1 MGEQGPKGPLGL
13 SGIIRLMHMSGASDE
28 VTENFI
34 RLYQNAQSAT
44 PLPPVVELAP
54 VIELAAREAARV
66 ATYEFMSEN
75 GFTRQAAAG
84 TADRASET
92 ATVSAAS
99 QGKAKTHIYHLQIAG
114 KKTSLSLPKALY
126 DRSVETLGPEVTAR
140 LINELANKP
149 PPDTRRS
156 THVQLGLRRA
166 VERAQR
172 APAASSK
179 SVQ

>member
-13 SGIIRLMHMSGASDE
+13 SGIIRLMHMAGASDE

-34 RLYQNAQSAT
+34 RLYNNAQSAT

-66 ATYEFMSEN
+66 ATFEFMNEH
-75 GFTRQAAAG
+75 GFSRQAPPGLTERAASASAAAAG
-84 TADRASET
+84 TK
-92 ATVSAAS
+92 
-99 QGKAKTHIYHLQIAG
+99 GKGKTHIYHLQIG
-114 KKTSLSLPKALY
+114 GRKTSLSLPQALY
-126 DRSVETLGPEVTAR
+126 DRSMETLGPEVTAR
-140 LINELANKP
+140 LINELATKP

-172 APAASSK
+172 APAPAK